1 MKKLQVHGIQVE
13 YDETKQYRS
22 IGVVG
27 STHGG
32 EVFDSYHVS
41 PEHGL
46 HFPKNIE
53 IMVLEMEG
61 ELYKISQLLK
71 NGSFPGDNGVIQPKA
86 GEIEQYKNTQELY
99 LRILAKV
106 KDKSLRIG
114 QGIERFFGQY
124 KQS

>member
-32 EVFDSYHVS
+32 EVIDSYQVI

-46 HFPKNIE
+46 HFPKNLE

-61 ELYKISQLLK
+61 ELYKISELLK
-71 NGSFPGDNGVIQPKA
+71 KGSFPGDNGVIQPKA

-99 LRILAKV
+99 TRILTQV
-106 KDKSLRIG
+106 KDNPLMIG
-114 QGIERFFGQY
+114 MNIEGFLGQY
-124 KQS
+124 K